1 MKILLGTF
9 FTECLLLI
17 LMAVMKRSYVSVDLC
32 EKKECVTKYSRVI
45 AFIFAFILIFVAG
58 FRERFWDTTDYRLMY
73 SEIGNDI
80 NNVFNDTVPRV
91 EKGYLLF
98 NYLLNLISSDSQ
110 FLLIVASLITNGLF
124 IKTIFTE
131 TEDAPFSLFL
141 YLVSGFLGTMNGL
154 RQMLAAAVVFS
165 YGVKWAK
172 KEKSFINDIGMLLCI
187 LLMSTF
193 HKSVLICIPIYF
205 AARGKPF
212 NGYIKIGM
220 LFSAILFLIPSLSAW
235 FIQILGGDD
244 YGSYSQVNATQSVLR
259 FLIESVPFLL
269 CILCDYNKQLKTEE
283 LSKSSQWFINLS
295 AIGFCFNLLALRMV
309 YYARINM
316 YITLCNTIMLPYF
329 IRKFFKKGDYKVVKA
344 VAIVLYIIYFYFGLI
359 ANGNFAYDFRLV
371 I

>member
-1 MKILLGTF
+1 MKILWSTF

-17 LMAVMKRSYVSVDLC
+17 LMVITKQRHVSVDLRGR
-32 EKKECVTKYSRVI
+32 KEYVTKYSRAI
-45 AFIFAFILIFVAG
+45 AFIFAFILIFVSG
-58 FRERFWDTTDYRLMY
+58 FREKFWDTTNYRLIY
-73 SEIGNDI
+73 LEIGNDI
-80 NNVFNDTVPRV
+80 NNVFNDTVPKI

-98 NYLLNLISSDSQ
+98 NYLLNLISSDGQ
-110 FLLIVASLITNGLF
+110 FLLIVSSLITNGLI
-124 IKTIFTE
+124 IKTIFSE

-141 YLVSGFLGTMNGL
+141 YLASGFLGTMNGL
-154 RQMLAAAVVFS
+154 RQMLVAAVVFS
-165 YGVKWAK
+165 YGVKWVK
-172 KEKSFINDIGMLLCI
+172 KEKKFINDIGMLLCI

-212 NGYIKIGM
+212 NGYVKIGM

-235 FIQILGGDD
+235 FIQISGGDD
-244 YGSYSQVNATQSVLR
+244 YGSYSQVTATQSVLR
-259 FLIESVPFLL
+259 FLIESVPFIL
-269 CILCDYNKQLKTEE
+269 CILCHYNKQLKTEE
-283 LSKSSQWFINLS
+283 LSKSSQWFINLT

-329 IRKFFKKGDYKVVKA
+329 IRTFFKKGNDEVVKA
-344 VAIVLYIIYFYFGLI
+344 VAIMLYIIYFYFGLI
-359 ANGNFAYDFRLV
+359 ANGNFAYNFHLV